1 MLVLK
6 TVIYDVELWKHKM
19 KGYRMN
25 IKSKWVLVK
34 AEDFEEME
42 KSLAEL
48 EKLVHGCFY
57 SHEQDGCSEDFGIEQ
72 VNGVYH
78 FN

>member
-1 MLVLK
+1 
-6 TVIYDVELWKHKM
+6 M
-19 KGYRMN
+19 K
-25 IKSKWVLVK
+25 IKNEWVLVK

-57 SHEQDGCSEDFGIEQ
+57 SHEQDIGEDEKLF
-72 VNGVYH
+72 VVDDNGVY
-78 FN
+78 NLG

>member
-1 MLVLK
+1 
-6 TVIYDVELWKHKM
+6 M
-19 KGYRMN
+19 K
-25 IKSKWVLVK
+25 IKNEWVLIRTK
-34 AEDFEEME
+34 DLENME

-57 SHEQDGCSEDFGIEQ
+57 SHEQDASETGDFQ
-72 VNGVYH
+72 VKQINGVYC